1 MAHRIEC
8 ADSNQESRIMPGD
21 TGLTA
26 QPVTV
31 DVFLSV
37 DGWAGSANSPGYF
50 GYPGAELQQ
59 WIDAELENPQV
70 VLLGRRTYEILAA
83 LPAEAID
90 ESTRRMLATET
101 IVFSRTLAA
110 VDWPNARICRDDAV
124 GHVEHLKTVAHA
136 PLRTMGSLSI
146 ARQLLTAGLV
156 DRLRLM
162 TFPLLA
168 GPDGREPF
176 FVDMPCADLGLI
188 DHRVLDGRI
197 LLAEYAPTG
206 RDIPRA

>member
-1 MAHRIEC
+1 MSA
-8 ADSNQESRIMPGD
+8 NNGP
-21 TGLTA
+21 TA
-26 QPVTV
+26 QPVIV

-37 DGWAGSANSPGYF
+37 DGWAGGNNLPGYF
-50 GYPGAELQQ
+50 GYAGAELQQ

-70 VLLGRRTYEILAA
+70 VLLGRRTYEIFAT
-83 LPAEAID
+83 LPAEAVD
-90 ESTRRMLATET
+90 ESTRRMLATDT
-101 IVFSRTLAA
+101 IVFSRTLDA
-110 VDWPNARICRDDAV
+110 VDRPNVQLCRDDAV
-124 GHVEHLKTVAHA
+124 RHVEHLKTVADV

-146 ARQLLTAGLV
+146 ARQLLAAGLV

-168 GPDGREPF
+168 GPDGRQPF
-176 FVDMPCADLGLI
+176 FADMPCADLELT